1 MGKNEFKKALDDA
14 SRLTGNGY
22 MLVTFKVPVADDGEE
37 CSLELSDNCIGV
49 HRDYLLEML
58 TLALCHYA
66 RQACRSRWQ
75 LAKDVLRTSRLL
87 AKAQKRREAKR

>member
-49 HRDYLLEML
+49 HWNYLLQML
-58 TLALCHYA
+58 TVALCHYA
-66 RQACRSRWQ
+66 RKARCSRWR
-75 LAKDVLRTSRLL
+75 LAKDVLRTMRLL
-87 AKAQKRREAKR
+87 AKA